1 VVTLPLVLLA
11 IPSLFIGW
19 FTIGPMLF
27 GDYFGSAI
35 EVSEAHD
42 VLGEL
47 AHEFHGPAQFVL
59 HGVQAAPVWMAFA
72 GVFLAWLFYIKKPD
86 LPGKVAGAFAPLYKL
101 FTNKFYFDEIYF
113 AVFANGSRKLGQA
126 LWTLGDAKLI
136 DGLLVNGSARAVGWF
151 AGILRGV
158 QTGRLYNYAF
168 AMLIGLAAMLY
179 FFVLKH

>member
-1 VVTLPLVLLA
+1 MTLPLVLLA

-27 GDYFGSAI
+27 GDYFGSSI
-35 EVSEAHD
+35 VVKEAHD

-59 HGVQAAPVWMAFA
+59 HGVQAAPVWLALF
-72 GVFLAWLFYIKKPD
+72 GVFLAWLFYIKKPE
-86 LPGKVAGAFAPLYKL
+86 LPAKVATTFAPLYKL
-101 FTNKFYFDEIYF
+101 FSNKFYFDEIYF
-113 AVFANGSRKLGQA
+113 AVFAKGSRNLGQA
-126 LWTLGDAKLI
+126 LWTVGDTKFI

-151 AGILRGV
+151 SGILRGI
-158 QTGRLYNYAF
+158 QTGRLYSYAF

-179 FFVLKH
+179 FFVLRQ